1 MTAVPS
7 RALTLVKTA
16 TPATYDAV
24 GDVISYSYTLSN
36 SGNVTLAGP
45 VTVTDDKVTVSCPAG
60 SLAPRCVDDLHGQL
74 HDQRRVTSMAVSVTN
89 IASAAAGTTVSPS
102 DARTVTAVQTPKLNF
117 GKDGDAGDV

>member
-60 SLAPRCVDDLHGQL
+60 GLAPRCVDDLHGQL
-74 HDQRRVTSMAVSVTN
+74 HDH
-89 IASAAAGTTVSPS
+89 AG
-102 DARTVTAVQTPKLNF
+102 
-117 GKDGDAGDV
+117 